1 VIVKHRKKRKFEHGM
16 LLWLA
21 IKDLTEKYQ
30 YPKSRIFI
38 FWVNS
43 SSSLLNP

>member
-1 VIVKHRKKRKFEHGM
+1 VIVKHRKKRKFEHRM
-16 LLWLA
+16 LVWLA

-30 YPKSRIFI
+30 YPTRIFI

-43 SSSLLNP
+43 FLLNP